1 MTVEEFTAITENLGT
16 RATWFHFE
24 VPFFKF
30 LRLQSFQRNFYIL
43 TSSQGRIPDVI
54 LGCIQYLRRKCLSVR
69 ISVEIE
75 KPGRQGLQELAEA
88 ADVVFY
94 SKTWAQVH

>member
-1 MTVEEFTAITENLGT
+1 MLSNV
-16 RATWFHFE
+16 
-24 VPFFKF
+24 F
-30 LRLQSFQRNFYIL
+30 LEAARSPGDFIL
-43 TSSQGRIPDVI
+43 TSFQGRIPDVT
-54 LGCIQYLRRKCLSVR
+54 LGCIQYLRRKCPSVR